1 MSSPAAP
8 DGALK
13 PTLSVFDVVAITVS
27 GVTPASSV
35 FVIAPFAIHQAGSGV
50 FLAFV
55 MAGLL
60 ALMFAFCYAELGRAH
75 NSAGGEYVYAKRV
88 FGGMAG
94 YATFLTVLVMLL
106 FIPPVLATGA
116 ATYLNNALGTQYDS
130 QTVALVIV
138 VCSYLLGILNIKL
151 NAWITGTCLLL
162 EIAALLV
169 IVCLGFG
176 NATQPLSILVHP
188 QIVEN
193 GVLHMAPWALVIGAV
208 GIGLFSY
215 NGYGPAVLLAEDMKC
230 QGRGVHKAVLWSLVL
245 VVIIELV
252 PLTALLIGAPSLTA
266 MLASPDPIGYLLTSH
281 GNETLSRVVSA
292 GIFLS
297 VFNAIVAIVIQIG
310 RVVFS
315 SGRDALWTPSIN
327 RLFTRIHPRWDSPWM
342 ATLFLAVP
350 SAILSFSSNLADL
363 TSFSVLLIMLV
374 YLIVALC
381 ALLSRVLLRDREHPY
396 RMPLWPLPALL
407 AVLGAGYLL
416 VSLFLEASLRDIMVI
431 IGLLALSVILYGTNG
446 RFSPAFQKL

>member
-1 MSSPAAP
+1 MSASPTP
-8 DGALK
+8 DGVLK

-27 GVTPASSV
+27 AVTPASSV
-35 FVIAPFAIHQAGSGV
+35 FVIAPFAIQQAGSGV

-55 MAGLL
+55 LAGLL

-116 ATYLNNALGTQYDS
+116 ATYLNNALGTKFDS

-138 VCSYLLGILNIKL
+138 VCSYALAILNIKL

-162 EIAALLV
+162 EVAALLV
-169 IVCLGFG
+169 IVFLGFG
-176 NATQPLSILVHP
+176 NPVQPASVLFQP

-193 GVLHMAPWALVIGAV
+193 GVLHLAPWALVIGAV
-208 GIGLFSY
+208 GIGLFSF

-230 QGRGVHKAVLWSLVL
+230 GGKGVHKAVLWSLGL
-245 VVIIELV
+245 VVVIELV
-252 PLTALLIGAPSLTA
+252 PITALLIGAPSLSA
-266 MLASPDPIGYLLTSH
+266 MISSPDPIGYLLTSH
-281 GNETLSRVVSA
+281 GNETLSRLVSA

-315 SGRDALWTPSIN
+315 SGRDALWTPRIN
-327 RLFTRIHPRWDSPWM
+327 TLFTRIHPRWESPWL

-350 SAILSFSSNLADL
+350 SALLSFSSNLADL
-363 TSFSVLLIMLV
+363 TSFTVLLIMLV
-374 YLIVALC
+374 YLVVALS
-381 ALLSRVLLRDREHPY
+381 ALMSRVWLRDREHPY

-407 AVLGAGYLL
+407 AVVGAGYLL
-416 VSLFLEASLRDIMVI
+416 ATLVAAASMRDVMI
-431 IGLLALSVILYGTNG
+431 IAGLLAVSVIFYCISG
-446 RFSPAFQKL
+446 RTSPAYQKL

>member
-1 MSSPAAP
+1 MSSRCAP
-8 DGALK
+8 EGALK

-116 ATYLNNALGTQYDS
+116 ATYLNNALGTGFDA

-138 VCSYLLGILNIKL
+138 ICSYALGILNIKL

-162 EIAALLV
+162 EVGALLV
-169 IVCLGFG
+169 IVFLGFG
-176 NATQPLSILVHP
+176 NASQPASILLQP

-193 GVLHMAPWALVIGAV
+193 GVLHLAPWALVIGAV

-230 QGRGVHKAVLWSLVL
+230 KGQGVHKAVLWSLVL

-252 PLTALLIGAPSLTA
+252 PLTALLIGAPSLGA

-315 SGRDALWTPSIN
+315 SGRDALWTPGIN
-327 RLFTRIHPRWDSPWM
+327 RLFTRIHPRWDSPWL

-350 SAILSFSSNLADL
+350 SAVLSFSSNLADL

-374 YLIVALC
+374 YLIVALS
-381 ALLSRVLLRDREHPY
+381 ALMSRVLLRDRAHPY

-416 VSLFLEASLRDIMVI
+416 FNLFLDASLRDILVI
-431 IGLLALSVILYGTNG
+431 VGLLALSVILYGTNG

>member
-1 MSSPAAP
+1 MSTSPTP
-8 DGALK
+8 DGVLK
-13 PTLSVFDVVAITVS
+13 PTLSVFDVVTITVS
-27 GVTPASSV
+27 AVTPASSV
-35 FVIAPFAIHQAGSGV
+35 FVIAPFAIQQAGSGV

-55 MAGLL
+55 IAGRL

-116 ATYLNNALGTQYDS
+116 ATYLNNALGTQFDS

-138 VCSYLLGILNIKL
+138 VCSYALGILNIKL

-162 EIAALLV
+162 EVAALLV
-169 IVCLGFG
+169 IVCIGFG
-176 NATQPLSILVHP
+176 NPVQPASVLFQP

-193 GVLHMAPWALVIGAV
+193 GVLHLAPWALVIVAV
-208 GIGLFSY
+208 GIGLFWS

-230 QGRGVHKAVLWSLVL
+230 AGKGVHKAVLWSLGL
-245 VVIIELV
+245 VVVIELV
-252 PLTALLIGAPSLTA
+252 PITALLIGAPSLSA
-266 MLASPDPIGYLLTSH
+266 MISSPDPIGYLLTSH
-281 GNETLSRVVSA
+281 GNETLSRLVSA

-315 SGRDALWTPSIN
+315 SGRDALWTPRIN
-327 RLFTRIHPRWDSPWM
+327 ALFTRIHPRWDSPWL

-350 SAILSFSSNLADL
+350 SALLSFSSNLADL

-374 YLIVALC
+374 YLVVALS
-381 ALLSRVLLRDREHPY
+381 ALMSRVLLRDREHPY
-396 RMPLWPLPALL
+396 RMPFWPLPALL

-416 VSLFLEASLRDIMVI
+416 VTLIAAASVRDIMII
-431 IGLLALSVILYGTNG
+431 IGLLAVSVILYCISG
-446 RFSPAFQKL
+446 RSSPAYQKL

>member
-1 MSSPAAP
+1 MSSPCAP
-8 DGALK
+8 EGALK

-116 ATYLNNALGTQYDS
+116 ATYLNNALGTRFDS

-138 VCSYLLGILNIKL
+138 ICSYALGILNIKL

-169 IVCLGFG
+169 IVFLGFG
-176 NATQPLSILVHP
+176 NASQPASILLQP

-193 GVLHMAPWALVIGAV
+193 GVLQLAPWALVIGAV

-230 QGRGVHKAVLWSLVL
+230 KGQGVHKAVLWSLAL

-252 PLTALLIGAPSLTA
+252 PLTALLIGAPSLSA

-281 GNETLSRVVSA
+281 GNETLARVVSA

-315 SGRDALWTPSIN
+315 SGRDALWTPGIN
-327 RLFTRIHPRWDSPWM
+327 RLFTRIHPRWDSPWL

-350 SAILSFSSNLADL
+350 SAVLSFSSNLADL

-381 ALLSRVLLRDREHPY
+381 ALMSRVLLHNREHPY

-407 AVLGAGYLL
+407 AVIGAGYLL
-416 VSLFLEASLRDIMVI
+416 FNLFLDASLRDIMVI
-431 IGLLALSVILYGTNG
+431 VGLLALSVILYGTNG

>member
-1 MSSPAAP
+1 MSTSPTL
-8 DGALK
+8 DGVLK
-13 PTLSVFDVVAITVS
+13 PTLSVFDVVTITVS
-27 GVTPASSV
+27 AVTPASSV
-35 FVIAPFAIHQAGSGV
+35 FVIAPFAIQQAGSGV

-116 ATYLNNALGTQYDS
+116 ATYLNNALGTRFDS

-138 VCSYLLGILNIKL
+138 ACSYALGILNIKL

-162 EIAALLV
+162 EVAALLV
-169 IVCLGFG
+169 IVFIGFG
-176 NATQPLSILVHP
+176 NPVQPASVLFQP

-193 GVLHMAPWALVIGAV
+193 GVLHLAPWALVIGAV

-230 QGRGVHKAVLWSLVL
+230 GGKGVHKAVLWSLGL

-252 PLTALLIGAPSLTA
+252 PITALLIGAPSLSA
-266 MLASPDPIGYLLTSH
+266 MISSPDPIGYLLTSH
-281 GNETLSRVVSA
+281 GNETLARLVSA

-327 RLFTRIHPRWDSPWM
+327 KLFTRIHPRWDSPWL
-342 ATLFLAVP
+342 ATLFLAIP
-350 SAILSFSSNLADL
+350 SALLSFSSNLADL
-363 TSFSVLLIMLV
+363 TSFSVLLIILV
-374 YLIVALC
+374 YLVVALS
-381 ALLSRVLLRDREHPY
+381 ALMSRVLLRDREHPY

-416 VSLFLEASLRDIMVI
+416 ITLIIQASVRDIMVI
-431 IGLLALSVILYGTNG
+431 FALLAVSVIFYCISG
-446 RFSPAFQKL
+446 RSSPVFQKL